1 MVRFARKSDMTRRP
15 RHVAIPPTPPN
26 EENHVYPTVEQPPRN
41 EITPSQ
47 TKQESF
53 APKQPPTNWKKSIED
68 GIDAQTDRLIEFLHD
83 FSAASKSP
91 IRTSTGIE
99 GWDGYATTAPVAA
112 VISSFLSS
120 RHTKSVALGSPTFPS
135 VVSVFDEGEGPCL
148 VLNGLLSPRLTSPSH
163 PYSSNKAA
171 GSPSR
176 STSMPAHTSG
186 TAAIVAAYAYLHS
199 IRHHLVGTVVMSAIS
214 DTEEGHLGT
223 CRHLLHTDERRS
235 LWRGDCMITAVATS
249 NIPRSS
255 PSRPEGFSSR
265 PATKNIDPATFDLQ
279 SACWQRNSLIKD
291 FTPSRLST
299 CCATHPVATS
309 LSNNSKRVL
318 GRRPSIP
325 DFQTGREI
333 GSHTRFWTEVGVSS
347 FCLGVGGVGSSE
359 AASPSSQ
366 TPEDPADQDAMCDA
380 MVDSGICDA
389 QQDQAGEDC
398 NGPDGSMEEVDS
410 RQWIQLVKVLVLT
423 AWDQVGLEE

>member
-1 MVRFARKSDMTRRP
+1 MARRP
-15 RHVAIPPTPPN
+15 RHVAVPPTPPN
-26 EENHVYPTVEQPPRN
+26 EENCVYPTVGQSLQN
-41 EITPSQ
+41 ETTSNQI
-47 TKQESF
+47 KQEIF
-53 APKQPPTNWKKSIED
+53 APKQPPTNWKRTIED
-68 GIDAQTDRLIEFLHD
+68 AIDAQTDRLIEFLHD

-91 IRTSTGIE
+91 IQTSTGRE

-112 VISSFLSS
+112 VISLFLSS

-163 PYSSNKAA
+163 PYSSNKAT
-171 GSPSR
+171 GPLSH
-176 STSMPAHTSG
+176 STTMPAHAAG

-199 IRHHLVGTVVMSAIS
+199 IRHHLIGTVVMSAIS

-249 NIPRSS
+249 NAHKPTPPS
-255 PSRPEGFSSR
+255 PERFSSR

-279 SACWQRNSLIKD
+279 SACWQRNSLIKE

-325 DFQTGREI
+325 DFQTGREL

-347 FCLGVGGVGSSE
+347 FCLGVGGVETSE
-359 AASPSSQ
+359 AVSPQSHIPGHS
-366 TPEDPADQDAMCDA
+366 TDQDAMCDA
-380 MVDSGICDA
+380 MVDSGIRDA
-389 QQDQAGEDC
+389 ETERAEGSNGQDGAT
-398 NGPDGSMEEVDS
+398 EEVDS
-410 RQWIQLVKVLVLT
+410 KQWIQLVKVLVLT